1 MKNFLLLLVIM
12 ASFTIGCSSDDDNN
26 NDNDPSGETDSTFS
40 AEQLSSAAQY
50 SEEKGGSAVLVMV
63 DGETIFED
71 YHNGADEH
79 TAPHIYSATKLY
91 WSAIAALAK
100 QQGLID
106 YEENVSNT
114 ITEWQDT
121 GLHPGKNEIK
131 IKHLLTLSSGLSQ
144 NFMTISD
151 ESDRYQYA
159 IDELD
164 MVSAPGE
171 KFSYG
176 PSNYYIFGVLLER
189 KLQEKGISQNPL
201 EYLESEIFDKIGLE
215 YESWTHDEAGNPNIP
230 NGCYLTPR
238 NWVKFGQFMIDK
250 GNYNGTQIVES
261 SLLEDMFVPTGPNP
275 GHGNFCWLNTK
286 NGYGLN
292 PLDSAPDGSEGGIM
306 YYDGY
311 TEIIG
316 GLGAGKNRMY
326 LIPSLKTVIIRQ
338 TQLGEDTFEDH
349 EFLELL
355 LKE

>member
-1 MKNFLLLLVIM
+1 MKKHFFILSMIIL
-12 ASFTIGCSSDDDNN
+12 FTIGCSNNDDNAN
-26 NDNDPSGETDSTFS
+26 EAVPEAEDTFTT
-40 AEQLSSAAQY
+40 EQLSDAANY
-50 SEEKGGSAVLVMV
+50 SKEKGGSAVLVMT
-63 DGETIFED
+63 DGSVIFED
-71 YHNGADEH
+71 YHNGADQD

-91 WSAIAALAK
+91 WSAVAALAK

-106 YEENVSNT
+106 YEEYVANT

-159 IDELD
+159 IDELN
-164 MVSAPGE
+164 MVSTPGE

-189 KLQEKGISQNPL
+189 KLQEKGITQNPL

-238 NWVKFGQFMIDK
+238 NWVKFGQFMLDK
-250 GNYNGTQIVES
+250 GNYNGTQIIET
-261 SLLEDMFVPTGPNP
+261 SLLEDMFVATGPNP
-275 GHGNFCWLNTK
+275 GHGNFCWLNNV

-292 PLDSAPDGSEGGIM
+292 PLDAAPNGSSGGIM
-306 YYDGY
+306 YYHGY

-326 LIPSLKTVIIRQ
+326 LIPSLKTVVIRQ
-338 TQLGEDTFEDH
+338 TTLEEDTFEDN
-349 EFLELL
+349 EFLEFLL
-355 LKE
+355 N

>member
-1 MKNFLLLLVIM
+1 MKKHFFILSMISL
-12 ASFTIGCSSDDDNN
+12 FTIGCSNNDDN
-26 NDNDPSGETDSTFS
+26 DKETVPEAEDTFTT
-40 AEQLSSAAQY
+40 EQLSDAANY
-50 SEEKGGSAVLVMV
+50 SKEKGGSAVLVMT
-63 DGETIFED
+63 DGSVIFED
-71 YHNGADEH
+71 YHNGADQD

-91 WSAIAALAK
+91 WSAVAALAK

-106 YEENVSNT
+106 YEEYVSNT

-121 GLHPGKNEIK
+121 GLHPGKNKIK

-144 NFMTISD
+144 NFLTLSD

-159 IDELD
+159 IDELK
-164 MVSAPGE
+164 MVSTPGE

-215 YESWTHDEAGNPNIP
+215 YDSWSYDEAGNPNIP
-230 NGCYLTPR
+230 NGCHLTPR

-250 GNYNGTQIVES
+250 GNYNGTQIIET
-261 SLLEDMFVPTGPNP
+261 SLLENMFLATGPNP
-275 GHGNFCWLNTK
+275 GHGNFCWLNNV

-292 PLDSAPDGSEGGIM
+292 PLDAAPDGSSGGIM
-306 YYDGY
+306 YYHGY

-316 GLGAGKNRMY
+316 GLGSGKNRMY

-338 TQLGEDTFEDH
+338 TTLDEDTFEDH
-349 EFLELL
+349 EFLEFLL
-355 LKE
+355 N

>member
-1 MKNFLLLLVIM
+1 MKKHFFILSMISL
-12 ASFTIGCSSDDDNN
+12 FPIGCSNSDDNAN
-26 NDNDPSGETDSTFS
+26 EVVPEAEDPFTT
-40 AEQLSSAAQY
+40 EQLSDAANY
-50 SEEKGGSAVLVMV
+50 SKEKGGSAVLVMT
-63 DGETIFED
+63 DGSLIFED
-71 YHNGADEH
+71 YHNGADQD

-91 WSAIAALAK
+91 WSAVAALAK

-106 YEENVSNT
+106 YEEYVSNT

-159 IDELD
+159 IDELN
-164 MVSAPGE
+164 MVSTPGE

-189 KLQEKGISQNPL
+189 KLQEKGITKTPL

-250 GNYNGTQIVES
+250 GNYNGTQIIET
-261 SLLEDMFVPTGPNP
+261 SLLEDMFVATGPNP
-275 GHGNFCWLNTK
+275 GHGNFCWLNNV

-292 PLDSAPDGSEGGIM
+292 PLDAAPDGSSGGIM
-306 YYDGY
+306 YYHGY

-338 TQLGEDTFEDH
+338 TTLEEDTFEDN
-349 EFLELL
+349 EFLEFLL
-355 LKE
+355 N